1 MQRILIDANP
11 VVPYLVSGKMSGIS
25 RTAIELIRT
34 LDSMSGELPFGIS
47 LYTQNVRG
55 VTAKGLGTS
64 FKCHHAYLR
73 NNEFGN
79 AMARKLRLREI
90 LGRYDIQHITH
101 NYEDVADPSR
111 CVLTIHD
118 AMFFSYPEEFL
129 NHESSRRTVPGL
141 ARKARHIIT
150 ISECSKN
157 DIVRHMDIPESRITV
172 IPWGIDRT
180 FMNPHAP
187 GPNRYCGNEPYFISV
202 SCDIGRKNTISVIKA
217 FAQFQQQSPKHNLI
231 LVWRKPSEEALK
243 AISDNKIDKKVY
255 FASNI
260 TDRELGDLYAGATAS
275 FFPSLYEGFGLP
287 IAESMAC
294 GIPCVTCRNSSLE
307 EVGGDAAIYT
317 EPYDIENMASIME
330 RFENKDFDMTSLK
343 EASLTQASKFTWSH
357 CATETINVYRQC
369 LDI

>member
-11 VVPYLVSGKMSGIS
+11 AVPYLVSGKMSGIG

-34 LDSMSGELPFGIS
+34 LDGMREELPFRIS

-55 VTAKGLGTS
+55 ITAKGLKTS
-64 FKCHHAYLR
+64 FRCRHAYLR
-73 NNEFGN
+73 NNDSGN
-79 AMARKLRLREI
+79 ALARKLRLREI
-90 LGRYDIQHITH
+90 LGRYDLQHITH

-129 NHESSRRTVPGL
+129 NHDLSRRTVPGL

-150 ISECSKN
+150 ISECSKR
-157 DIVRHMDIPESRITV
+157 DIMKHMDIPESKITV
-172 IPWGIDRT
+172 IPWGIDRS
-180 FMNPHAP
+180 FMNPHNP
-187 GPNRYCGNEPYFISV
+187 EPNRHCGNAPYFISV
-202 SCDIGRKNTISVIKA
+202 SCDIGRKNTISVIRA
-217 FAQFQQQSPKHNLI
+217 FAEFQKQSPRHHLI

-243 AISDNKIDKKVY
+243 TIADNRIEDTVH

-294 GIPCVTCRNSSLE
+294 GTPCITCHNSSLE
-307 EVGGDAAIYT
+307 EVGGKAAIYT
-317 EPYDIENMASIME
+317 EPYDIEDMAAIMG
-330 RFENKDFDMTSLK
+330 RFENKDFDLTSLK

-357 CATETINVYRQC
+357 CATETINVYRKC
-369 LDI
+369 LGI